1 MKLVIEQYAS
11 AIIAT
16 WIGLVVITVI
26 MGTNSTNGIP
36 QLLGQVLVYSI
47 DDTSIRENEAFKQ
60 YMTTLPPTIN
70 EKKVYLVA
78 GESILLS
85 DYFEAKS
92 SNGNLL
98 PVYVK
103 EIWDERGVE
112 LTAKVSEDAT
122 RICLER
128 SGCYWLHIY
137 ACDENRKKCERMV
150 RVLVNER

>member
-1 MKLVIEQYAS
+1 MKQVIEQYATT
-11 AIIAT
+11 IIAA
-16 WIGLVVITVI
+16 WIGLVVITVV
-26 MGTNSTNGIP
+26 MGTNSANGIP
-36 QLLGQVLVYSI
+36 QLLGSVLESSI
-47 DDTSIRENEAFKQ
+47 DDTSIWKNEAFKQ
-60 YMTTLPPTIN
+60 YMVMLPPTIN

-103 EIWDERGVE
+103 EIWDESGVE
-112 LTAKVSEDAT
+112 LTAKESEDAT

-128 SGCYWLHIY
+128 SGCYWLQIY
-137 ACDENRKKCERMV
+137 TWDENRKMCERMV